1 MKRDLRK
8 AEDEDNLMEKANNK
22 EQWITSVAVQRSDN
36 RPASP
41 LQERRRKKNKT
52 HMIKRLH
59 REYPR

>member
-8 AEDEDNLMEKANNK
+8 AEEGDKLMEKANNR

-41 LQERRRKKNKT
+41 LQEGNGRKNKR

-59 REYPR
+59 RGKHM